1 MTHTAISSILTLL
14 ALLAFSAILLAPSK
28 RQSVVK
34 ELAALSLGTLATVCW
49 IWSREWGLGLPT
61 AILASVLATEIA
73 FGLILLRSREA
84 IQLGSLLGPY
94 LFAACLL
101 VLWVDAV
108 GESETAQRHISGWLG
123 AHISAAVLSYGFVT
137 IGAIGSLGII
147 MRERGLKRRTRG
159 RLTDR
164 LPSIAVA
171 ETTEIIGL
179 TAAEIILGIGIIFG
193 IAAEYTTTGAF
204 FQITH
209 KSLFSVTAF
218 VVIGGL
224 LILHLRTGLRGRLA
238 ARIGL
243 SAYLLVSLGYPG
255 VKFVSDIFLS

>member
-1 MTHTAISSILTLL
+1 MTHTAISSILTLI
-14 ALLAFSAILLAPSK
+14 ALLAFSFALLASNKGQSSK
-28 RQSVVK
+28 KQ
-34 ELAALSLGTLATVCW
+34 LTTFALGTIATAYW
-49 IWSREWGLGLPT
+49 IWSRDWGLGLPT
-61 AILASVLATEIA
+61 ALLASILATEIA

-84 IQLGSLLGPY
+84 LQLGSLLGPY
-94 LFAACLL
+94 LIIACLL
-101 VLWVDAV
+101 VLWADA
-108 GESETAQRHISGWLG
+108 GREPEAAQPHISGWLG

-137 IGAIGSLGII
+137 IGAIASLGII
-147 MRERGLKRRTRG
+147 MRERGLNRRTRG

-179 TAAEIILGIGIIFG
+179 TAAEVILGIGIILG

-209 KSLFSVTAF
+209 KSLFSLAAF

-255 VKFVSDIFLS
+255 VKFVGVILSS